1 MFLSQSLEE
10 NYTKESF
17 SARDAQ
23 RLAEFIAWGPVVF
36 QASRIILKWGILDL
50 IRDSKEG
57 LTRQE
62 ICERTGRSDYAVKC
76 LLEASLCIGT
86 LLVNPQTER
95 YTLSKTG

>member
-1 MFLSQSLEE
+1 MFLSQSLEDK
-10 NYTKESF
+10 YTKESL

-36 QASRIILKWGILDL
+36 QVSRIILKWGILDL

-76 LLEASLCIGT
+76 LLEASL
-86 LLVNPQTER
+86 
-95 YTLSKTG
+95 